1 MHSARMAE
9 PGRAARPA
17 GTAMTHAAGSRSAEV
32 ASLLRSRRDRLQP
45 GDVGLPAGT
54 RRRTRGLRREEVAQL
69 ASIST
74 TYYTFLEQG
83 RDIRP
88 SRQILD
94 AVADALRL
102 TGAERGYLHELVH
115 GSSSA
120 AAPGPVA
127 ADGGAEKLPAAVA
140 DLVDRLDPDPTY
152 MSGRCWDVLA
162 ANRAARLLW
171 ADWPAL
177 PPPERNIVWWTFMHP
192 AARSVLVDWAAE
204 ASAQLAR
211 FRAAAARHPGDPQF
225 AALIDALH
233 AGSPEVRA
241 WWPRHDVAPLSSGTK
256 RIRHPALGEVR
267 FQHVVLQLADDP
279 EQKIVTFAAGSEQR
293 AALARLVASAGE
305 AAAEP
310 A

>member
-1 MHSARMAE
+1 M
-9 PGRAARPA
+9 
-17 GTAMTHAAGSRSAEV
+17 AMTHAAGGRSAEV

-45 GDVGLPAGT
+45 GDVGLPAGA

-115 GSSSA
+115 GSSA
-120 AAPGPVA
+120 VPGPAAP
-127 ADGGAEKLPAAVA
+127 DGGAEKLPAAVA

-152 MSGRCWDVLA
+152 VSGRCWDVLA

-225 AALIDALH
+225 AALIDRLH

-256 RIRHPALGEVR
+256 RIRHPALGEVT

-279 EQKIVTFAAGSEQR
+279 EQKIVTFAASGEER
-293 AALARLVASAGE
+293 AALVRLVASA
-305 AAAEP
+305 AET
-310 A
+310 ATERA